1 MQVAEMVRFSV
12 KLPDWY
18 HRKLKL
24 WAALKGTNRATLT
37 ANIVQA
43 RIEANWEDVSK
54 ELDAISAHEGITRA
68 QLEEKWLKTKDD
80 D

>member
-24 WAALKGTNRATLT
+24 WAALKGTNRATLA

-43 RIEANWEDVSK
+43 RIEANWEEVSR
-54 ELDAISAHEGITRA
+54 ELDAIAAHEGITRE
-68 QLEEKWLKTKDD
+68 QLEDRWLKTKDD

>member
-1 MQVAEMVRFSV
+1 MKTEEMARFQVT
-12 KLPDWY
+12 LPDWY

-24 WAALKGTNRATLT
+24 WAKVKGTNRATLA

-43 RIEANWEDVSK
+43 RIEANWDELDK
-54 ELDAISAHEGITRA
+54 ELNAIAAYEGITRA
-68 QLEEKWLKTKDD
+68 ELEARWLQDD

>member
-1 MQVAEMVRFSV
+1 MVRFSV

-24 WAALKGTNRATLT
+24 WAKLKGTNRATLA

-54 ELDAISAHEGITRA
+54 ELDAISAHEGITREE
-68 QLEEKWLKTKDD
+68 LEERWLKTKDD
-80 D
+80 